1 MKRRLLIVVLLL
13 ICSNSA
19 VAQSVMFG
27 KRLVSKGDD
36 VARVRDIAGAPDKVD
51 AIPADQYSPAMEI
64 WTYRRKGSSI
74 ALWIVGGKVV
84 QAQEQAGASVENSS
98 GRGSSSR

>member
-1 MKRRLLIVVLLL
+1 MKRRFLIILLLL
-13 ICSNSA
+13 ICSSPA
-19 VAQSVMFG
+19 AAQSVMFG

-51 AIPADQYSPAMEI
+51 TIPADQYSPTMEI

-84 QAQEQAGASVENSS
+84 QAQEQAAASIENAS